1 MDGQAV
7 AAARV
12 AFERGDYLET
22 LTLLSP
28 LLGTATDAAPLVLL
42 GDALEKLGLPAEAAQ
57 AFEQA
62 APHAG
67 RDAGT
72 LLGRATALYV
82 EAGDDN
88 RAQLIGIKLLDTM
101 PDDATLAYSLAH
113 SFRRTGDTALV
124 DLVKPTLANSDQ
136 PDHLKL
142 AGDIL
147 GDSERNPLTL
157 SVFRKLAALFPD
169 DPYTQF
175 KFMSVARDFCDFEAI
190 EKLEH
195 ANAGQLASGDLSA
208 LEGETAYSNLLRCG
222 DERLNRL
229 ATNNPGLIS
238 IPSQASSRQR
248 RMRQHPWGTRIR
260 IGYLSSDFWSEH
272 ATMRLLQSVLEAHD
286 GTQFDVTLYCYTP
299 ERHTVANGHRSKWGR
314 IVPLHGKTDAQAAD
328 IIRQDNID
336 ILVDLK
342 GHTGGSRSNIL
353 NQMVAPIQVAFLG
366 FPGSAVNVDC
376 DYVIGDRIVLPKNSR
391 QNYHEKFCLLP
402 ESYQPN
408 DPTYRALPPAID
420 RQVLGLPSDRFV
432 FAAFNAARKVSLAV
446 VDRWAEILRRSERSV
461 LWVMIDGD
469 LARSNFLAALGKRG
483 VAADRI
489 VFAAPTGY
497 GAHIARLQAA
507 DIGLDTFPYNGHTTT
522 SDKLWAGLPVVSL
535 TGSNFASRVSESL
548 LTALG
553 LPNLVAATPDAFVEL
568 AIKLSQSPDDVTLLK
583 QQISGNRF
591 LAPLFDA
598 ERFCRHLESGYTMM
612 VDRAKAKLPPD
623 HFEVPRLPVRTAPFS
638 KRA

>member
-28 LLGTATDAAPLVLL
+28 LLGTATDAVPLVLL

-57 AFEQA
+57 VFEQA

-72 LLGRATALYV
+72 VLSRATALYV
-82 EAGDDN
+82 QAGDDD
-88 RAQLIGIKLLDTM
+88 RAQLIGIKLLDSR
-101 PDDATLAYSLAH
+101 PDDASLAYSLAL

-124 DLVKPTLANSDQ
+124 DLVKRSLANSDEA
-136 PDHLKL
+136 DHLKL
-142 AGDIL
+142 AGEIL
-147 GDSERNPLTL
+147 GDNERNPLTL

-190 EKLEH
+190 EKLEQ
-195 ANAGQLASGDLSA
+195 ANACQLAAGDLSS

-229 ATNNPGLIS
+229 ATNNPGLTS
-238 IPSQASSRQR
+238 IPSPASSRQR
-248 RMRQHPWGTRIR
+248 RMRQHPWGERIR

-286 GTQFDVTLYCYTP
+286 NTRFDVTLYCYTP
-299 ERHTVANGHRSKWGR
+299 EHHTVSDGNRSKWGR
-314 IVPLHGKTDAQAAD
+314 IVSLHGKTDGEAAD

-342 GHTGGSRSNIL
+342 GHTGSSRSNIL
-353 NQMVAPIQVAFLG
+353 NQMVAPVQVAFLG

-376 DYVIGDRIVLPKNSR
+376 DYVIGDQIVLPNSSR

-408 DPTYRALPPAID
+408 DPTYRVLPPAAA
-420 RQVLGLPSDRFV
+420 RQALGLPVDRFV
-432 FAAFNAARKVSLAV
+432 FAAFNAPRKISLAV
-446 VDRWAEILRRSERSV
+446 VDRWAEILRRSNPSI
-461 LWVMIDGD
+461 LWVMVDGD
-469 LARSNFLAALGKRG
+469 LARSNFLAAFNQRG
-483 VAADRI
+483 IAADRI
-489 VFAAPTGY
+489 IFASPTGY
-497 GAHIARLQAA
+497 DAHISRLQAA

-535 TGSNFASRVSESL
+535 KGSNFASRVSESL

-553 LPNLVAATPDAFVEL
+553 LPHLVAATPEAFVEL
-568 AIKLSQSPDDVTLLK
+568 AVELSQSPDEVRRLK
-583 QQISGNRF
+583 QEISQNRF

-598 ERFCRHLESGYTMM
+598 ERFCRHLENGYAMM
-612 VDRAKAKLPPD
+612 AERAKAKLPPD
-623 HFEVPRLPVRTAPFS
+623 HLDVPCLPVRSTPFS
-638 KRA
+638 ERM